1 MNRRQ
6 LLGLLAA
13 SPLAPVVAKQLKQQP
28 LPENATQTVITN
40 HMDFRGTLTADQI
53 RDLVSRHAEQVK
65 RDICDAFRR
74 ADGGPMPAASYY
86 LCRGAVA
93 RIHPTAR
100 VGVKAAGHA
109 AIANTPDVHE
119 MLRLHMWLSETSA
132 KIVRLTRRDNGEV

>member
-86 LCRGAVA
+86 LVGEQSPEFILPRGLASKL
-93 RIHPTAR
+93 P
-100 VGVKAAGHA
+100 G
-109 AIANTPDVHE
+109 TPP
-119 MLRLHMWLSETSA
+119 
-132 KIVRLTRRDNGEV
+132 